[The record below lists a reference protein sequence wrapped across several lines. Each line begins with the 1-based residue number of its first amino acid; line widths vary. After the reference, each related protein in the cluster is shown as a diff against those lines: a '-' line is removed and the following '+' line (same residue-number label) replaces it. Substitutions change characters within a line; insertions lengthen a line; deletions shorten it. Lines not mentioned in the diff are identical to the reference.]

1 MSNFQAATGPQA
13 STIHAM
19 SNFHDMLD
27 QQKPAYR
34 QTPDK
39 LVIVSSSP
47 VLLLFSQFSS
57 FVKSDFAIFSLR
69 SDRSRVKQF
78 C

>member
-1 MSNFQAATGPQA
+1 MSNFQAATGPQE

-19 SNFHDMLD
+19 SNFHEMFD

-47 VLLLFSQFSS
+47 VLLVFSQFY
-57 FVKSDFAIFSLR
+57 FLKSDFAIFSLR

>member
-1 MSNFQAATGPQA
+1 MSNFQAATGPQE

-19 SNFHDMLD
+19 SNFHEMFD

-47 VLLLFSQFSS
+47 VLLVFSLFYFL
-57 FVKSDFAIFSLR
+57 KSDFAIFSLR